1 MKSLTVIALFAVLGV
16 CDAAAFPESM
26 QQEDSNVIDSTSIFK
41 RDLMVSKDLPS
52 NPAVSRPVKWF
63 QPKYDGSDHVKIDYR
78 IISGQAADDLANS
91 LLVHY
96 AKLSEA
102 VSCIKSNENIIS
114 AIKLRS
120 LVPDYVID
128 VDAIKKSSIDSSN
141 EILSYEIDPS
151 RQRLINAIN
160 VDIQPLILA
169 KDDAALKQIVNFD
182 FNGDKS
188 FREFVAEKEA
198 QIVEKKA
205 LAFGILSKFQQI
217 LQLNSQKTS
226 KHFSTALLNFVA
238 ATMDC
243 VSVFYKKLQ
252 GHQIKFETSTL
263 PEKAKALKKVYEYR
277 YYLNG
282 QLQEIILCL
291 QRS

>member
-1 MKSLTVIALFAVLGV
+1 MKSRTVIALFVVLGV
-16 CDAAAFPESM
+16 CDAAAFPKSM
-26 QQEDSNVIDSTSIFK
+26 QQEDLNFNDSIIRCGLVASE
-41 RDLMVSKDLPS
+41 DLPS
-52 NPAVSRPVKWF
+52 NPAVSGKWF
-63 QPKYDGSDHVKIDYR
+63 NPKRGGSDHVKINYR

-96 AKLSEA
+96 PKLSEA
-102 VSCIKSNENIIS
+102 ASCIKSNENIIS

-128 VDAIKKSSIDSSN
+128 VDAIKKSRIDGFN
-141 EILSYEIDPS
+141 EMLSYEIDPS

-169 KDDAALKQIVNFD
+169 EDDAALKQIVNFD
-182 FNGDKS
+182 FNGEKS

-198 QIVEKKA
+198 QIIEKTA
-205 LAFGILSKFQQI
+205 ESFEILSKFQQI
-217 LQLNSQKTS
+217 LHLNSSIPSEKFTN
-226 KHFSTALLNFVA
+226 ALLNFVA
-238 ATMDC
+238 AKMDH
-243 VSVFYKKLQ
+243 VNVFYKKIQ
-252 GHQIKFETSTL
+252 RHQIKFQSGTL